1 MRIFFISMKF
11 LKEIAGRLWAAWGL
25 ITFII
30 TFSIVFLPSML
41 AYLIPDPKG
50 TAYFIRLAKCWMSV
64 WLFLV
69 GCPLKVKGRENFEK
83 GKTYIVTC
91 NHNSIMDPPLS
102 CPFIPGPNKTIAK
115 DSYAKI
121 PIFGWYYA
129 RGSVLINRNSEDSR
143 RESYQKM
150 RSVLEEGMHMSIY
163 PEGTRN
169 RTNAPLK
176 KFYSG
181 AFHLAEQSR
190 HDIIPAVLFNTKKAL
205 PFGKPFYF
213 LPKKLEIH
221 FLQPVAVAGKTAAE
235 LKDEVYRIMQ
245 DYIVAHQ

>member
-1 MRIFFISMKF
+1 MIKN
-11 LKEIAGRLWAAWGL
+11 IACRVWATWGL
-25 ITFII
+25 FTFIA
-30 TFSIVFLPSML
+30 TFMIIFLPSML

-50 TAYFIRLAKCWMSV
+50 TAYFIKLAKIWMRT

-69 GCPLKVKGRENFEK
+69 GCPLKVKGSENFEK

-91 NHNSIMDPPLS
+91 NHNSILDPALS

-115 DSYAKI
+115 DFYAKI
-121 PIFGWYYA
+121 PFFGWYYT
-129 RGSVLINRNSEDSR
+129 RGSVLINRKSEESR
-143 RESYQKM
+143 KESYVKM
-150 RSVLEEGMHMSIY
+150 RNVLEKGMHMSIY

-181 AFHLAEQSR
+181 AFYLAEQSNR
-190 HDIIPAVLFNTKKAL
+190 DVVPAVLFNTKKAL

-221 FLQPVAVAGKTAAE
+221 FLQPVPVAGKTAAE
-235 LKDEVYRIMQ
+235 LKDEVYKIME
-245 DYIVAHQ
+245 DYIVSHQ

>member
-1 MRIFFISMKF
+1 MKF
-11 LKEIAGRLWAAWGL
+11 LKEIAGRVWATWGL

-30 TFSIVFLPSML
+30 TFLIVFLPSML

-50 TAYFIRLAKCWMSV
+50 TGYFIKLAKMWMRV

-69 GCPLKVKGRENFEK
+69 ACPLKVRGKEQFAN

-91 NHNSIMDPPLS
+91 NHNSILDPSLS

-115 DSYAKI
+115 DFYAKI
-121 PIFGWYYA
+121 PFFGWYYA
-129 RGSVLINRNSEDSR
+129 RGAVLINRSSDDSR
-143 RESYQKM
+143 KKSYEKM
-150 RSVLEEGMHMSIY
+150 RAVLQKDMHMSIY

-169 RTNAPLK
+169 RTSEPLK

-181 AFHLAEQSR
+181 AFHLAEQSG
-190 HDIIPAVLFNTKKAL
+190 HDIIPAILFNTKKAL

-213 LPKKLEIH
+213 LPTKLQIH
-221 FLQPVAVAGKTAAE
+221 FLPPVKVAGKTANE
-235 LKDEVYRIMQ
+235 LKDEVHKIMK
-245 DYIVAHQ
+245 DYIMAHQ